1 MKNKLTPFAIVTLSE
16 VQEWLHLTT
25 DKTKTIV
32 INKIE
37 YVVPAWAN
45 YLAVDSN
52 NEVWLYE
59 EEPEFLLGTWHTNT
73 WRATT
78 ERETNSKRFAKCTST
93 GSPRLSLS
101 KLQLAKTDYNL
112 AMRIAGM
119 LLVLT
124 WLVVV
129 GTYLGKQ

>member
-1 MKNKLTPFAIVTLSE
+1 MKNKLTPFAIVTLSD

-59 EEPEFLLGTWHTNT
+59 EEPEF
-73 WRATT
+73 
-78 ERETNSKRFAKCTST
+78 S
-93 GSPRLSLS
+93 
-101 KLQLAKTDYNL
+101 
-112 AMRIAGM
+112 I
-119 LLVLT
+119 
-124 WLVVV
+124 
-129 GTYLGKQ
+129 